1 MTEPDEAIWKGKEG
15 WTGRMDKREDGLQGG
30 EGGREERRQR
40 EQERKQRKRLRTRE
54 LPHTNGTK
62 EVSPRKD

>member
-1 MTEPDEAIWKGKEG
+1 ME
-15 WTGRMDKREDGLQGG
+15 GG